1 MKFIPSAMRPQL
13 YLIIGMIFLLFSQQS
28 KAQSPSFTYEAVY
41 IIEEA
46 KTALI
51 LKKRGAGFIGY
62 FANETEAKKIT
73 GAFQDD
79 VLTLILAEGED
90 KTASYAALDE
100 GGNLLITDDN
110 LNMAYFTRTDANVD
124 EVIAGIEK
132 KQTTTESNSNAIQTN
147 PVDEQPAVNEASSA
161 AKPAKGKVSTKYA
174 NKKFLHMYTGNG
186 LSEKWAYYLYDD
198 GRFYYKNFTTYMSN
212 DSYSNFSSVMK
223 SDDAGYWA
231 VELINGVEYLNLNWN
246 DGKVGQLKI
255 QKMEVGYMLN
265 NNKYFLVGHSEYE

>member
-1 MKFIPSAMRPQL
+1 MKHR
-13 YLIIGMIFLLFSQQS
+13 
-28 KAQSPSFTYEAVY
+28 
-41 IIEEA
+41 
-46 KTALI
+46 
-51 LKKRGAGFIGY
+51 
-62 FANETEAKKIT
+62 
-73 GAFQDD
+73 
-79 VLTLILAEGED
+79 
-90 KTASYAALDE
+90 
-100 GGNLLITDDN
+100 
-110 LNMAYFTRTDANVD
+110 
-124 EVIAGIEK
+124 
-132 KQTTTESNSNAIQTN
+132 
-147 PVDEQPAVNEASSA
+147 SA
-161 AKPAKGKVSTKYA
+161 AKPAKGKISTKYA

-265 NNKYFLVGHSEYE
+265 NNKYFSCRSF

>member
-1 MKFIPSAMRPQL
+1 MRPQL
-13 YLIIGMIFLLFSQQS
+13 YLIIGMIFLLFSQPS
-28 KAQSPSFTYEAVY
+28 IAQSPSFTYEAVY

-161 AKPAKGKVSTKYA
+161 AKPAKGKISTKYA